1 VIFYRRIFLD
11 FLDGRVDFDDESSF
25 ECLISSFPR
34 CRSLLYALTELICAY
49 LERSV
54 LRPAFFGLCSKQMDV
69 PFFNDKSTQFPNNIK
84 TKRGKCLDLKTK
96 LQSAV
101 DNVDSMLPDLI
112 CDQKWA
118 SICAG
123 IPSHIFPDLHAFL
136 HMEGLLLIN
145 SINITIGRILD
156 STSNILKYIKN
167 ETDMTFDVSSDAGH
181 LSVGIVPLSWD
192 EYASNVF
199 VQYSDFLSLIQSQK
213 KVFDLVCL
221 QLESLSE
228 IIESEDQRLIV
239 LSAGV
244 AIRSFSAYVVP
255 NFATHLS
262 SLNQDMMQLLG
273 KNNHL
278 SSIQNWM
285 MHSSDVDAEL
295 LFWTPKQRFSNH
307 LRREVMSPSA
317 LYFNSIKEF
326 VRDTL
331 NAEVDEE
338 LLNMDKGVQSS
349 FPIL

>member
-1 VIFYRRIFLD
+1 
-11 FLDGRVDFDDESSF
+11 
-25 ECLISSFPR
+25 
-34 CRSLLYALTELICAY
+34 
-49 LERSV
+49 
-54 LRPAFFGLCSKQMDV
+54 
-69 PFFNDKSTQFPNNIK
+69 
-84 TKRGKCLDLKTK
+84 
-96 LQSAV
+96 
-101 DNVDSMLPDLI
+101 
-112 CDQKWA
+112 
-118 SICAG
+118 
-123 IPSHIFPDLHAFL
+123 
-136 HMEGLLLIN
+136 
-145 SINITIGRILD
+145 
-156 STSNILKYIKN
+156 
-167 ETDMTFDVSSDAGH
+167 
-181 LSVGIVPLSWD
+181 
-192 EYASNVF
+192 
-199 VQYSDFLSLIQSQK
+199 
-213 KVFDLVCL
+213 
-221 QLESLSE
+221 
-228 IIESEDQRLIV
+228 V